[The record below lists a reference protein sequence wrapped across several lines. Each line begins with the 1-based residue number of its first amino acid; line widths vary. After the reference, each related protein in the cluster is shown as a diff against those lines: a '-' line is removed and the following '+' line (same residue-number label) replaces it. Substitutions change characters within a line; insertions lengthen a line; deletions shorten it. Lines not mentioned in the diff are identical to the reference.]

1 MLKQNVISQI
11 SFIEQLN
18 TIPGDVLLVL
28 GPNWKK
34 ISYVPLLKKILEN
47 LPKHLWWM
55 KNEKWW
61 LNLMYWTISGYWW
74 KNFVNGGLQ
83 MEVHG

>member
-47 LPKHLWWM
+47 LPKHL
-55 KNEKWW
+55 
-61 LNLMYWTISGYWW
+61 
-74 KNFVNGGLQ
+74 
-83 MEVHG
+83 